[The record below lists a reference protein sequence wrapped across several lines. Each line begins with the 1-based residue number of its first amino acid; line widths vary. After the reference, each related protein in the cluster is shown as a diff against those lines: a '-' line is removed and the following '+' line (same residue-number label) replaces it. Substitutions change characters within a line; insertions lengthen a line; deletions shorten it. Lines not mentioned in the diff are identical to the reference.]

1 MKTNLRIFLLVA
13 GTLFML
19 FLIVSCQPENKDDS
33 IGNEGDGELITD
45 EVKETDPDHIDSS
58 FLIKLEKSFID
69 KTFLT
74 NYADSVL
81 GDENYY
87 MDNSFVEAK
96 LDINGDGIED
106 YLVLGNSF
114 HHAWGSFFD
123 GENGSELNV
132 APSFVNGIFWNRPF
146 PNETTEGVLVSII
159 DANCNDHQKDLQ
171 VIYQSGSVPGS
182 VNHGAYLEIYHYN
195 SDSDYIDIIFNEQI
209 SHMWDE
215 DNLDTIWEFN
225 YEFSHIDQ
233 LYMKRECC
241 EEIIITE
248 GVGPSNDDVFNYM
261 KIQRKEGGWT
271 KTFVY
276 DQELQKYLKE

>member
-1 MKTNLRIFLLVA
+1 MKTNLRIFLLVP
-13 GTLFML
+13 GVLFVL
-19 FLIVSCQPENKDDS
+19 VLIVSCQPESKNDT
-33 IGNEGDGELITD
+33 GGHEGDH
-45 EVKETDPDHIDSS
+45 EVMVEEVEETESVYIDSA
-58 FLIKLEKSFID
+58 FLGKLEKSFIN

-74 NYADSVL
+74 NYADSML
-81 GDENYY
+81 EDENYS

-123 GENGSELNV
+123 GKSGKELSI

-146 PNETTEGVLVSII
+146 PNETTEGVHASVI
-159 DANCNDHQKDLQ
+159 DVNCNDHQKDLQ

-195 SDSDYIDIIFNEQI
+195 SDSEYVDIIFNEQI

-225 YEFSHIDQ
+225 YEFNHIDQ

-241 EEIIITE
+241 EEIIISE
-248 GVGPSNDDVFNYM
+248 GLGPSDGEAFNYM
-261 KIQRKEGGWT
+261 EIQRKEGGWT

-276 DQELQKYLKE
+276 DQELQKYSLE